1 MNRYETLLLAV
12 PGITGDESSLLERNF
27 EKLLQESKGKVVS
40 FEKWGKC
47 RLAYSVR
54 HNDYGVYF
62 LARFELDP
70 TSDFF
75 SKVGT
80 MFTIK
85 YNDVIMRSSTV
96 KVIQG
101 KQFANYR
108 PDTVEEM
115 PTRDVND
122 FLRENKM
129 QGLISSE
136 DHDDIDASDDEGA
149 ES

>member
-12 PGITGDESSLLERNF
+12 PGITGDEAGVLERNF
-27 EKLLQESKGKVVS
+27 EKLLQESKGTVIS

-47 RLAYSVR
+47 RLAYPVR

-70 TSDFF
+70 SSDFF
-75 SKVGT
+75 DKVGT

-85 YNDVIMRSSTV
+85 YNDVIMRSNTV
-96 KVIQG
+96 KVG
-101 KQFANYR
+101 HQFGNFR

-115 PTRDVND
+115 PTRNVND

-129 QGLISSE
+129 QGLIASE
-136 DHDDIDASDDEGA
+136 DHDDMDGSEDEGA
-149 ES
+149 EA

>member
-12 PGITGDESSLLERNF
+12 PGITGDEAGLLERNF
-27 EKLLQESKGKVVS
+27 EKLLQESKGTVVS

-47 RLAYSVR
+47 RLAYPVR

-62 LARFELDP
+62 LVRFELDP
-70 TSDFF
+70 ASNFF
-75 SKVGT
+75 DTVGT

-85 YNDVIMRSSTV
+85 YSDVIMRLSTV
-96 KVIQG
+96 KIKKGTQYG
-101 KQFANYR
+101 NFR

-129 QGLISSE
+129 QGLIASS
-136 DHDDIDASDDEGA
+136 DDDMDGLDDEGIQA
-149 ES
+149 

>member
-12 PGITGDESSLLERNF
+12 PGITGDESNLLERNF
-27 EKLLQESKGKVVS
+27 EKLLQESKGIVVS

-47 RLAYSVR
+47 RLSYPVR

-62 LARFELDP
+62 LARFELGAD
-70 TSDFF
+70 SDFF
-75 SKVGT
+75 DKVDT

-85 YNDVIMRSSTV
+85 YSDVIMRSSTV
-96 KVIQG
+96 KVK
-101 KQFANYR
+101 KQFANFR

-115 PTRDVND
+115 PTRNVND

-129 QGLISSE
+129 DGLI
-136 DHDDIDASDDEGA
+136 ASDDQDDMDDEGIEA
-149 ES
+149 

>member
-1 MNRYETLLLAV
+1 MNRYETLLLVV
-12 PGITGDESSLLERNF
+12 PGITGDESGVLERNF
-27 EKLLQESKGKVVS
+27 EKLVQESKGTVVS
-40 FEKWGKC
+40 FDKWGKC
-47 RLAYSVR
+47 RLAYPVR

-70 TSDFF
+70 SSDFF
-75 SKVGT
+75 TKVGT

-96 KVIQG
+96 KIQKG
-101 KQFANYR
+101 QFGNFR

-115 PTRDVND
+115 PTRNVND

-129 QGLISSE
+129 QGLIAS
-136 DHDDIDASDDEGA
+136 DDDDMDNSDDEGIEA
-149 ES
+149 